1 MIISSMNFKG
11 GAGKTMVCTNLAVEY
26 AKKGASVVVVD
37 TDDSMA
43 ASKWA
48 GRRTENGQEPFISV
62 VQLTEPK
69 TIGKTL
75 QKLDNDND
83 VVIVD
88 GPPRLNALVSKI
100 ILLSD
105 LVIVPIPPK
114 GGNDW
119 EVTEDFLERYDS
131 IQEQRSDDGR
141 TPLYL
146 LPNMVKQGYNLHQA
160 FIANIPQLCEDYSVS
175 MFKCK
180 LNDLV
185 SYGESNQFG
194 LSITE
199 HNKGKARMQFKK
211 FFVEVN
217 EILEA

>member
-1 MIISSMNFKG
+1 MIISSMHFKG
-11 GAGKTMVCTNLAVEY
+11 GTGKTMLCTNLAVEF
-26 AKKGASVVVVD
+26 ARKGHSVCVVD
-37 TDDSMA
+37 TDDTKA

-48 GRRTENGQEPFISV
+48 GRRAATGREPFIHV
-62 VQLTEPK
+62 LQLSEPK

-75 QKLDNDND
+75 QKLDKDNEI
-83 VVIVD
+83 VIVD

-141 TPLYL
+141 TPTFL
-146 LPNMVKQGYNLHQA
+146 LPNMYKQGSNLHRA
-160 FIANIPQLCEDYSVS
+160 FVDNLPALCEEYDVS
-175 MFKCK
+175 LFKSRI
-180 LNDLV
+180 NDLV
-185 SYGESNQFG
+185 AYGVG
-194 LSITE
+194 LS
-199 HNKGKARMQFKK
+199 
-211 FFVEVN
+211 
-217 EILEA
+217 L